1 MIDIAVKDLVKSFE
15 IGDNLL
21 DGLSFEIQEGE
32 CVAVLGRNGC
42 GKTTLFRILTGEIG
56 YDAGEVYVNPHKRL
70 GLISQIP
77 QYPAGYTVEE
87 VLRSAFRNLL
97 DMRRRMEEL
106 EAARKEAAERR
117 ARLEHYRTV
126 EAECVE
132 LVREPERP
140 YVFLEKDF
148 ILEKEVD
155 FQLKRLEQ
163 RHQDY
168 IQVIG
173 SQCMGAAMDEESL
186 KAGVYN
192 HFSRVFF
199 LTKPGL
205 PFDDTLPAGE
215 YARLYYR
222 GPYERLQDHLKR
234 LLARVEAAGRCPVGA
249 PLELYR
255 IDAHDTNL
263 EAEYVTELQ
272 VKVTP
277 TV

>member
-106 EAARKEAAERR
+106 ESQMAVGASGSVLSEYDRLTNRFASGGGYDMDVDTDKVCNGLGIPEDMRR
-117 ARLEHYRTV
+117 QAFDMLSGG
-126 EAECVE
+126 
-132 LVREPERP
+132 
-140 YVFLEKDF
+140 EKD
-148 ILEKEVD
+148 
-155 FQLKRLEQ
+155 
-163 RHQDY
+163 
-168 IQVIG
+168 
-173 SQCMGAAMDEESL
+173 
-186 KAGVYN
+186 
-192 HFSRVFF
+192 
-199 LTKPGL
+199 PGQ
-205 PFDDTLPAGE
+205 FGQTPAGKN
-215 YARLYYR
+215 
-222 GPYERLQDHLKR
+222 GDFTF
-234 LLARVEAAGRCPVGA
+234 G
-249 PLELYR
+249 
-255 IDAHDTNL
+255 
-263 EAEYVTELQ
+263 
-272 VKVTP
+272 
-277 TV
+277 

>member
-1 MIDIAVKDLVKSFE
+1 MKEFYQIHELAKLFDLCPDTLRYYEEKGLLHPVRGENRYRMYGIQDVCTLNIIRSLRELDLPTRE
-15 IGDNLL
+15 IGAYLERRSVGETLELL
-21 DGLSFEIQEGE
+21 D
-32 CVAVLGRNGC
+32 R
-42 GKTTLFRILTGEIG
+42 
-56 YDAGEVYVNPHKRL
+56 
-70 GLISQIP
+70 
-77 QYPAGYTVEE
+77 EE
-87 VLRSAFRNLL
+87 ELL
-97 DMRRRMEEL
+97 KHRMEEL
-106 EAARKEAAERR
+106 EAARKEATERR
-117 ARLEHYRTV
+117 ARLERYRTV
-126 EAECVE
+126 EAGYVE

-173 SQCMGAAMDEESL
+173 SQCMGAQVDEGSL
-186 KAGVYN
+186 RRGIYN

-199 LTKPGL
+199 LTRPGL
-205 PFDDTLPAGE
+205 PFDDVLPAGR

-222 GPYERLQDHLKR
+222 GPYDRLEEHWKK
-234 LLARVEAAGRCPVGA
+234 LLAGVQGMGLRPAGP

-255 IDAHDTNL
+255 IDAHDTNR

-272 VKVTP
+272 VPVRKA
-277 TV
+277 